1 MIQVYKP
8 ENKNYE
14 NNGDCVLHPTK
25 CELTMQ
31 LSGEWDMEIECAA
44 DALYIDCLKAGSV
57 ITAPTPY
64 GENEQ
69 FRVYDAEKEMGGLA
83 AKARPIFFDASR
95 ETHLKDVRP
104 TQCTGTEAAEK
115 ISVGKYRVIS
125 DITDINTAYYVRK
138 NLIEALLS
146 DDENSFINRWGG
158 EPIFKN

>member
-69 FRVYDAEKEMGGLA
+69 FRVYDAEKTSSISHLLN
-83 AKARPIFFDASR
+83 SR
-95 ETHLKDVRP
+95 RLKTTWWLREKMN
-104 TQCTGTEAAEK
+104 TEE
-115 ISVGKYRVIS
+115 
-125 DITDINTAYYVRK
+125 
-138 NLIEALLS
+138 
-146 DDENSFINRWGG
+146 
-158 EPIFKN
+158 

>member
-83 AKARPIFFDASR
+83 AKARPIFLM
-95 ETHLKDVRP
+95 H
-104 TQCTGTEAAEK
+104 QEK
-115 ISVGKYRVIS
+115 
-125 DITDINTAYYVRK
+125 
-138 NLIEALLS
+138 
-146 DDENSFINRWGG
+146 
-158 EPIFKN
+158 PI